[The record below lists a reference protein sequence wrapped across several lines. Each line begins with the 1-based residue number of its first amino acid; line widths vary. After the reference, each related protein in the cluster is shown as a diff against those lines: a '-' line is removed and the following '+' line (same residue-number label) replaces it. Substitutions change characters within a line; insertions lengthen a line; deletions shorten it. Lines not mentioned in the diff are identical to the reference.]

1 MELAR
6 NVLLILHLAGMAGIL
21 ISILASRK
29 KLSPGITH
37 SALLAFLTGIA
48 LVGIRYGLNGQDPDK
63 WANVDNAKITIKTLV
78 VAVIFV
84 FGYKFKKREAL
95 PGRIWGLLLALTVA
109 NIVIAVWWN

>member
-48 LVGIRYGLNGQDPDK
+48 LVGIRYGLNDQDPDK
-63 WANVDNAKITIKTLV
+63 WANVDNAKITIKTLF
-78 VAVIFV
+78 VAIILVL
-84 FGYKFKKREAL
+84 GYRFKKKETVSPAIWWTIAMLAILNTLVAAL
-95 PGRIWGLLLALTVA
+95 A
-109 NIVIAVWWN
+109 

>member
-48 LVGIRYGLNGQDPDK
+48 LVGIRYGLHSQDPAK
-63 WANVDNAKITIKTLV
+63 WTTLDNAKITVKTLG
-78 VAVIFV
+78 VAVILLL
-84 FGYKFKKREAL
+84 GYRFKKREVL
-95 PGRIWGLLLALTVA
+95 PGKIWALILGLTVL
-109 NIVIAVWWN
+109 NIAISIWW

>member
-6 NVLLILHLAGMAGIL
+6 NILLGLHLIGMAGIL
-21 ISILASRK
+21 VSLLASRK

-48 LVGIRYGLNGQDPDK
+48 LVGIRYGLNDQDPEK

-78 VAVIFV
+78 VGAILILGFRYKKKESVSPVIWWTIAV
-84 FGYKFKKREAL
+84 
-95 PGRIWGLLLALTVA
+95 LALVNVA
-109 NIVIAVWWN
+109 IAVWW